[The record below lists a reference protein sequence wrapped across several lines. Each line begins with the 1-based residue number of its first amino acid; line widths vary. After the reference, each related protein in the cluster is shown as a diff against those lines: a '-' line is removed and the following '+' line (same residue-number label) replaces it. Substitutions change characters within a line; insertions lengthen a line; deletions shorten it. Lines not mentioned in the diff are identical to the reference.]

1 MRAVEVKW
9 LGMRQQPGE
18 SIPAFADRVEDI
30 AHIKETLSGVSVLD
44 AQMSERLADGLTDGD
59 SILAKSLIDPLL
71 KMPYEEFKQSM
82 LSFLESMNSA
92 AHLNFLKGSSK
103 SSQLPQNLRQSSP
116 KRAEGNSNA
125 SEGKVHSTVALELG
139 LDKDACIRC
148 GHAGHRAGSCT
159 GDIIY
164 RQHDRC
170 DRCGKLIIGET
181 TKSHKCDR
189 SRFRCSRC
197 N

>member
-18 SIPAFADRVEDI
+18 SIPALADRVEDI

-116 KRAEGNSNA
+116 KRAEGNSNG

-170 DRCGKLIIGET
+170 DRCGKLII
-181 TKSHKCDR
+181 
-189 SRFRCSRC
+189 
-197 N
+197 